1 MLDKYSY
8 LIVGLENMILNT
20 HVCMRFKLYGWIF
33 SENECLDW
41 NQCIRDYIELI
52 ATYTFVD
59 LARKWQSG
67 AWVLIRI
74 NLWSYFF
81 NCVSFCCTKLA
92 PGCCSQPFSTS
103 VLKNLILN
111 FATLSGYVRILA
123 TCTGTATWQKS
134 MAVSRKK
141 IQC

>member
-1 MLDKYSY
+1 MVWKIWFSIHMYAWD
-8 LIVGLENMILNT
+8 LNYMT
-20 HVCMRFKLYGWIF
+20 KWKWIF
-33 SENECLDW
+33 SENECLNW

-111 FATLSGYVRILA
+111 FVTLSGYVRILA

-134 MAVSRKK
+134 MAVS
-141 IQC
+141 QFFFQY